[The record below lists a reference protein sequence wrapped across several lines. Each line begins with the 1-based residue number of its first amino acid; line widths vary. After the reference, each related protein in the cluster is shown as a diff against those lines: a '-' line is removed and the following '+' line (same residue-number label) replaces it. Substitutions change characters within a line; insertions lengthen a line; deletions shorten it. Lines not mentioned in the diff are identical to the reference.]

1 MLPKACGDSKMTDAA
16 EQNNPVSNGKE
27 LLDATQNA
35 VIEAVGNV
43 SEILEKSETKTQAV
57 VEEQSDEAPFY
68 AEAEFWVGV
77 AFILLVVGLFAPIS
91 KVIKSLLK
99 AKIDG
104 IVNRIDSAIKLRDDA
119 QTLLA
124 DYERKLR
131 NADSDASAIVE
142 QAKNRIE
149 LQKQQ
154 QINQLD
160 NELRIKTQEMENLI
174 KSSVDAAKKEI
185 LQKVCEKSIHIAA
198 ETLKTKIG
206 DVEHDLLIDKSI
218 EKLKNLK

>member
-1 MLPKACGDSKMTDAA
+1 MTNAA

-43 SEILEKSETKTQAV
+43 SEILEKSETKNQAI
-57 VEEQSDEAPFY
+57 VEEQADETPFY

-185 LQKVCEKSIHIAA
+185 LQKVCEKSIRIAA

-206 DVEHDLLIDKSI
+206 DAEHDLLIDKSI

>member
-1 MLPKACGDSKMTDAA
+1 MTDAA

>member
-1 MLPKACGDSKMTDAA
+1 MTDAA

-43 SEILEKSETKTQAV
+43 SEILEKSETKTQVV
-57 VEEQSDEAPFY
+57 VEEQSDETPFY

-99 AKIDG
+99 AKIEG

-142 QAKNRIE
+142 QAKTRIE

>member
-1 MLPKACGDSKMTDAA
+1 MTDAA

-43 SEILEKSETKTQAV
+43 SEILDKSETKTQAV

-142 QAKNRIE
+142 QSKNRIE

-206 DVEHDLLIDKSI
+206 DAEHDLLIDKSI

>member
-1 MLPKACGDSKMTDAA
+1 MTDAA

-27 LLDATQNA
+27 LLDASQNA

-57 VEEQSDEAPFY
+57 VEEQSDETPFY

-206 DVEHDLLIDKSI
+206 DAEHDLLIDKSI

>member
-1 MLPKACGDSKMTDAA
+1 MTDAA

-43 SEILEKSETKTQAV
+43 SEILENSETKTQAV
-57 VEEQSDEAPFY
+57 VEEQSDETPFY

-206 DVEHDLLIDKSI
+206 DAEHDLLIDKSI

>member
-1 MLPKACGDSKMTDAA
+1 MTDAA

-27 LLDATQNA
+27 LLDATQSA

-57 VEEQSDEAPFY
+57 VEEQSDETPFY

-206 DVEHDLLIDKSI
+206 DAEHDLLIDKSI

>member
-1 MLPKACGDSKMTDAA
+1 MTDAA

-57 VEEQSDEAPFY
+57 VEEQSDEMPFY

-160 NELRIKTQEMENLI
+160 NDLRIKTQEMENLI

-206 DVEHDLLIDKSI
+206 DAEHDLLIDKSI

>member
-1 MLPKACGDSKMTDAA
+1 MTDAA

-43 SEILEKSETKTQAV
+43 SEILEKSETKNQAI
-57 VEEQSDEAPFY
+57 VEEQADETPFY

-185 LQKVCEKSIHIAA
+185 LQKVCEKSIRIAA

-206 DVEHDLLIDKSI
+206 DAEHDLLIDKSI

>member
-1 MLPKACGDSKMTDAA
+1 MTDAA

-57 VEEQSDEAPFY
+57 VEEQSDEMPFY

-206 DVEHDLLIDKSI
+206 DAEHDLLIDKSI

>member
-1 MLPKACGDSKMTDAA
+1 MTDAA

-57 VEEQSDEAPFY
+57 VEEQSDETPFY

-206 DVEHDLLIDKSI
+206 DAEHDLLIDKSI

>member
-1 MLPKACGDSKMTDAA
+1 MTDAA

-57 VEEQSDEAPFY
+57 VEEQSDETPFY

>member
-1 MLPKACGDSKMTDAA
+1 MTDAA

-57 VEEQSDEAPFY
+57 VEEQSDETPFY

-160 NELRIKTQEMENLI
+160 SELRIKTQEMENLI
-174 KSSVDAAKKEI
+174 KSSVDEAKKEI
-185 LQKVCEKSIHIAA
+185 LQKVCEKSILIAA

-206 DVEHDLLIDKSI
+206 DAEYDLLIDKSI